1 MRNFTIAGKGTSK
14 NRKLAHIPIEGP
26 LFMGIKKDH
35 TFQPLYG
42 ADAWELNS
50 KTMGDYSGV
59 FPLATNNK
67 KEEKW
72 RKKILK
78 KFEKLNEKRKKELLK
93 KVKKMKK

>member
-1 MRNFTIAGKGTSK
+1 
-14 NRKLAHIPIEGP
+14 
-26 LFMGIKKDH
+26 MGIKKDH

-78 KFEKLNEKRKKELLK
+78 KFEKLNEKRMVVDPTFQKRPLVITEEDLRDRQENIFRS
-93 KVKKMKK
+93 MTISSDDSS